1 MSSNVEE
8 KVRTARRA
16 SVVLASVK
24 TEKKNSALERM
35 AEALDRGR
43 DRILRANNEDLLAAK
58 QMVEREE
65 IKPSLLQRLEITDY
79 KIDQMID
86 GILDVRDLPDPLG
99 KVTRAIELDDGL
111 DLYQVTSPI
120 GLIGVIFESRP
131 DVIPQIM
138 SLCLKTGNA
147 TIFKGGSEA
156 ARSNRILFDVLVEAI
171 ESVPGIPKGAFQLM
185 ETRQEVDS
193 ILAMDGYIDLLIP
206 RGSNQFVRYIQE
218 NTRIP
223 VLGHTSGICH
233 AYVDAE
239 ADIDVA
245 KKVVLDSKIQYP
257 AACNAIETLLVHSA
271 IAEKF
276 LPEVT
281 ELFVRAGVE
290 LRCDDWSREFLS
302 QKGFGE
308 KIKEATEEDWETE
321 YNDLIIS
328 VKMVDSIDEAIEHIN
343 LYGSHHT
350 DTIITKSPD
359 SMRKFQ
365 ALVDSSSVM
374 INCSTR
380 FADGYRY
387 GKGAEIGISTLKV
400 HARGPVGM
408 EGLLIYKYV
417 LIGRGQIVAE
427 YSGKG
432 AKPFTHRPIEL
443 RFPLADRDD

>member
-1 MSSNVEE
+1 MCSSVKE
-8 KVRTARRA
+8 KVRIAKKA
-16 SVVLASVK
+16 SIALASTK
-24 TEKKNSALERM
+24 AEEKNSALEKM
-35 AEALDRGR
+35 AEALNSER
-43 DRILRANNEDLLAAK
+43 DLILQANKEDLVVAK
-58 QMVEREE
+58 QMVERGE

-86 GILDVRDLPDPLG
+86 GILDVRDLPDPVG
-99 KVTRAIELDDGL
+99 KVTNAIELDNGL
-111 DLYQVTSPI
+111 ELYQVTSPI

-156 ARSNRILFDVLVEAI
+156 AHSNHMLFNILVRAI
-171 ESVPGIPKGAFQLM
+171 ESVPGIPKGAFHLM
-185 ETRQEVDS
+185 ETRQDVDS
-193 ILAMDGYIDLLIP
+193 ILAMDGYIDLFIP
-206 RGSNQFVRYIQE
+206 RGSNQFVKYIQE

-233 AYVDAE
+233 AYVDDS
-239 ADIDVA
+239 ADIEMA
-245 KKVVLDSKIQYP
+245 SRVVLDSKVQYP

-276 LPEVT
+276 LPKMA
-281 ELFVRAGVE
+281 ELFVQTGVE
-290 LRCDDWSREFLS
+290 IRCDDRSRKLLS
-302 QKGFGE
+302 RKGFGE
-308 KIKEATEEDWETE
+308 RIKEATEEDWGTE

-328 VKMVDSIDEAIEHIN
+328 VKVVDSIDEAIEHIN

-350 DTIITKSPD
+350 DTIITESTD

-365 ALVDSSSVM
+365 SLVDSSSVM

-387 GKGAEIGISTLKV
+387 GKGAEIGISTLKI

-408 EGLLIYKYV
+408 EGLLIYKYI
-417 LIGRGQIVAE
+417 LLGNGQIVAD
-427 YSGKG
+427 YSGKN
-432 AKPFTHRPIEL
+432 AKSFTHRHIEM
-443 RFPLADRDD
+443 RFPLDDRDD